1 MSGVSLPVTRPS
13 GRALLVS
20 SPSSRGAL
28 VETLARLG
36 YAPAEADDPY
46 DAMAELARRPL
57 SYRGVILSL
66 AGLYREE
73 LPVVRA
79 IKRRYPHIE
88 IWLAHTDGRQSALAE
103 AMRQGADG
111 LLDEDGLHRVALA
124 PASAEEPTLSHGEAE
139 ALAEVSKVDTL
150 PPRIA
155 DESAEQD
162 LPTGE
167 PILSADELKALLQ
180 EQPMMPPAGD
190 EQM

>member
-1 MSGVSLPVTRPS
+1 
-13 GRALLVS
+13 LL
-20 SPSSRGAL
+20 
-28 VETLARLG
+28 ETLVRLG
-36 YAPAEADDPY
+36 YAPGESDDPY
-46 DAMAELARRPL
+46 AAMAELARRPL
-57 SYRGVILSL
+57 VYRGVIFSL

-103 AMRQGADG
+103 AMRLGADG

-124 PASAEEPTLSHGEAE
+124 ATTSDEPPLSHGEAE
-139 ALAEVSKVDTL
+139 ALAEVARVDRL
-150 PPRIA
+150 PPRLLE
-155 DESAEQD
+155 ESSED
-162 LPTGE
+162 DFPSGE

-190 EQM
+190 ENV